1 MQSTATV
8 DAVVIGAGHHGLVAA
23 ALLADAGWDVLVLE
37 AQPEPGGAVRSIEL
51 TPGYITDLFSSFYPM
66 TVASPA
72 IAALQL
78 EDHGLRWSHAPAV
91 VGHPR
96 SATDD
101 DPPIIYRDPART
113 AAEFER
119 REPTDGDNWWRIVQL
134 WQKIRSPLLQALLAP
149 FPPVRPLISLLLKL
163 GTSDAV
169 RLANLLVQPANTMVD
184 RLFAGE
190 APRLMLLGNALHA
203 DIPLDAPLSG
213 VMGLLMSMLAQDG
226 GWPVPVGGSG
236 QLTAA
241 LVKRACSAGAQIEC
255 NQNVAR
261 IQVRGGRAVGV
272 ETTQGRSVRARRAVV
287 ADVTAPRLF
296 CDMVPAGAVPP
307 GLRSELEHY
316 IWDPPVVKVNYALD
330 HRIPWRAANLANVGT
345 VHLGADGPGLVRW
358 MADVNT
364 RVVPRHPFMLLGQ
377 TTTADPS
384 RSPTGTESVWA
395 YTHLPRNVADDA
407 AAEKLADS
415 MDEVIA
421 EHAPG
426 FGAHVLHRFVQ
437 RPSDLEASDAN
448 LHLGALNGGTAQLQQ
463 MLIFR
468 PASGMGRAET
478 PIERLYLGSASATPG
493 GSVHGACGRNA
504 ARAALAADGISGW
517 PRRRANRV
525 VTSLLTKGR
534 GFNR

>member
-1 MQSTATV
+1 MAATAGAADAV

-23 ALLADAGWDVLVLE
+23 AMLADAGWDVVVLE
-37 AQPEPGGAVRSIEL
+37 AQSEPGGAVRSAEV

-72 IAALQL
+72 MAALQL

-101 DPPIIYRDPART
+101 DPPILYRDPART

-119 REPTDGDNWWRIVQL
+119 RVHADGENWWRVVDL
-134 WQKIRSPLLQALLAP
+134 WEKIKSPLLQAMLSP
-149 FPPVRPLISLLLKL
+149 FPPLRPMIRLLLKL
-163 GTSDAV
+163 GASDAV
-169 RLANLLVQPANTMVD
+169 RLAHLLLQPANTMVEQ
-184 RLFAGE
+184 LFAGE
-190 APRLMLLGNALHA
+190 APRLLLLGNAMHTDA
-203 DIPLDAPLSG
+203 PLDAPGSG
-213 VMGLLMSMLAQDG
+213 VMGFLMTMLGQDG

-241 LVKRACSAGAQIEC
+241 LVHRACSAGARIEC
-255 NQNVAR
+255 NQNVSR

-272 ETTQGRSVRARRAVV
+272 STTEGRTVRARRAVV

-296 CDMVPAGAVPP
+296 CDMLPPDAVPG
-307 GLRSELEHY
+307 GLLRELEHY
-316 IWDPPVVKVNYALD
+316 VWDPPVVKVNYALRG
-330 HRIPWRAANLANVGT
+330 HIPWRSQSLRGAGT
-345 VHLGADGPGLVRW
+345 VHLGADGDGLVRW
-358 MADVNT
+358 MADLNT
-364 RVVPRHPFMLLGQ
+364 RAVPEHPFMLLGQ
-377 TTTADPS
+377 TTTADPT
-384 RSPTGTESVWA
+384 RSPSGTESVWA
-395 YTHLPRNVADDA
+395 YTHLPRNVVEDSPADR
-407 AAEKLADS
+407 LAQS
-415 MDEVIA
+415 MDRVIE

-426 FGAHVLHRFVQ
+426 FGARLIDRFVQ

-468 PASGMGRAET
+468 PAPGLGRAET
-478 PIERLYLGSASATPG
+478 PVERLYLGSASATPG

-504 ARAALAADGISGW
+504 AKAALAADGVTGW
-517 PRRRANRV
+517 PRRMVSRKV
-525 VTSLLTKGR
+525 ISLLT
-534 GFNR
+534 N

>member
-1 MQSTATV
+1 MADETA

-23 ALLADAGWDVLVLE
+23 SMLADAGWDVLVLE
-37 AQPEPGGAVRSIEL
+37 AQPEPGGAVRSAEL

-72 IAALQL
+72 MAALRL

-96 SATDD
+96 SGTDD
-101 DPPIIYRDPART
+101 DPPIIHRDPART
-113 AAEFER
+113 ATELAR
-119 REPTDGDNWWRIVQL
+119 RERADGDNWWRAVEL
-134 WQKIRSPLLQALLAP
+134 WQKIKSPLLDAMLAP
-149 FPPVRPLISLLLKL
+149 FPPVRPLLRLLLKL
-163 GTSDAV
+163 GTADAV
-169 RLANLLVQPANTMVD
+169 RLAHLLVQPANTMVEQ
-184 RLFAGE
+184 LFDGE
-190 APRLMLLGNALHA
+190 APRTLLLGNAMHA
-203 DIPLDAPLSG
+203 DAPPDAPISG
-213 VMGLLMSMLAQDG
+213 AMGFLMTMLAQDG

-241 LVKRACSAGAQIEC
+241 LVKRADSAGARIEC
-255 NQNVAR
+255 NQNVSR

-272 ETTQGRSVRARRAVV
+272 STAGGRTVRARRAIV

-296 CDMVPAGAVPP
+296 CDMLPADAVPAG
-307 GLRSELEHY
+307 LRRELEHY

-330 HRIPWRAANLANVGT
+330 GPIPWRSESLRSVGT
-345 VHLGADGPGLVRW
+345 VHLGADGDGLVRW
-358 MADVNT
+358 MADLNT
-364 RVVPRHPFMLLGQ
+364 RVVPEHPFMLLGQ

-384 RSPTGTESVWA
+384 RSPKGTESVWA

-407 AAEKLADS
+407 SAERLAKSVDH
-415 MDEVIA
+415 VIE

-426 FGAHVLHRFVQ
+426 FGSAVIDRFVQ

-463 MLIFR
+463 MAIFR
-468 PASGMGRAET
+468 PAPGMGRAET
-478 PIERLYLGSASATPG
+478 PVEGLYLGSASATPG

-504 ARAALAADGISGW
+504 ANAALAAARVTGW
-517 PRRRANRV
+517 PRRKLGPAVIKR
-525 VTSLLTKGR
+525 LTK
-534 GFNR
+534 